1 MYPPN
6 KATSNDNQFSF
17 ICDLIKRW
25 NFSFGTNKMIIIN
38 HSPVKAFNPRYIPKK
53 RKVKFCQKTFL
64 KEILLNISNQKN
76 KISLE
81 AEMKEFENLQY
92 TER

>member
-1 MYPPN
+1 MNHSPSDTLHIKCMYPPN

-38 HSPVKAFNPRYIPKK
+38 HSPIKSFNPRYIPKK
-53 RKVKFCQKTFL
+53 KK
-64 KEILLNISNQKN
+64 LNFGK
-76 KISLE
+76 KP
-81 AEMKEFENLQY
+81 F
-92 TER
+92 